1 MAFTSISNFDLED
14 IAHEWGIVLNGVVA
28 KDHLN
33 GGVKQGGYIINLQD
47 YNDGQGT
54 HWVALYVEKKNI
66 VYFDSFGGA
75 PPDDVLRFMKRAR
88 GYARYRIIDQIQHL
102 DSEACGYFCLAF
114 LLYMQ
119 VQQDEEFTIRLNTF
133 ANMFQLTN
141 LKQNEKVLRDFFKLN
156 QLNYKTS

>member
-1 MAFTSISNFDLED
+1 MMFISISNFDLED
-14 IAHEWGIVLNGVVA
+14 LAHEWGIVLNGVVA

-47 YNDGQGT
+47 YNDGEGT

-88 GYARYRIIDQIQHL
+88 GYARYGCIDQIQHL

-114 LLYMQ
+114 LFYMQ
-119 VQQDEEFTIRLNTF
+119 NKQNEEFTIRLNTF
-133 ANMFQLTN
+133 ANMFQLTQFKRN
-141 LKQNEKVLRDFFKLN
+141 EQVLKSFFKQNE
-156 QLNYKTS
+156 LNYKTS